1 MMTGYQYRDVV
12 KEAVVNEPKFT
23 LGAPFSPSLTVSFNI
38 RDMKYLS
45 NSNQTLVTTTDTD
58 VMYGLKTL
66 PITLN
71 FQDLLDQDAAG
82 TTYFVVGG
90 RVYFEATVSGTN
102 TNTFISKG
110 FFD

>member
-1 MMTGYQYRDVV
+1 
-12 KEAVVNEPKFT
+12 
-23 LGAPFSPSLTVSFNI
+23 
-38 RDMKYLS
+38 
-45 NSNQTLVTTTDTD
+45 
-58 VMYGLKTL
+58 MYGVKTL

-110 FFD
+110 FFDQLGYSQPAKTANTKAILIGVFTTIAVLGLLFTICYCYKKK